1 MSVWKE
7 LSVAADEGSATSAVV
22 VLAVRVLG
30 FGALS
35 EVGDVGIVDAT
46 LSGGGGLT
54 SRVEASRTAPL
65 WA

>member
-1 MSVWKE
+1 MGVWRE
-7 LSVAADEGSATSAVV
+7 LSVAAGEGSATSAVV
-22 VLAVRVLG
+22 VLAVRVLRL
-30 FGALS
+30 GASS

-54 SRVEASRTAPL
+54 SRVEASRTAPW